1 MIELSAAQEARA
13 ARLHND
19 AVVVNALDTS
29 YSILEDKYFQKL
41 RTGGVD
47 VTWVTV
53 GGGSLTETVDEA
65 AKMLATIAKNS
76 DEMVQVTTAAEME
89 QAKRDGKVAVLF
101 GTQNASCV
109 EDDPRRLEVLY
120 RLGYRCMGITYSGGN
135 YLGAGCGERT
145 RETQGLSFAGV
156 DVLNEMNRLGI
167 LVDMS
172 HSGDAT
178 TWDVLK
184 LSKKTVVFTHCN
196 ARALI
201 DTARNKPDDQIKA
214 MADTGGVMGV
224 VALSRMLNLNPREAT
239 LEDMLDHIDY
249 IVNLVGV
256 DHVGIGLD
264 QTDAT
269 ERFAKPPAR
278 PELPNWRMRRPDMLG
293 TFEDFYS
300 VPYAKDISDN
310 SMVPNITR
318 GLVARGYSDED
329 ILKIMGGNWLRVFEE
344 VIGAWPFG
352 LEKG

>member
-1 MIELSAAQEARA
+1 MIELSGAQEARA
-13 ARLHND
+13 AKLHSD

-41 RTGGVD
+41 GAGGVN
-47 VTWVTV
+47 VSWVTV
-53 GGGSLTETVDEA
+53 GGSELIETVDA
-65 AKMLATIAKNS
+65 AASMLAKIAANS
-76 DEMVQVTTAAEME
+76 GTMVQVTTAAGME
-89 QAKRDGKVAVLF
+89 QAKRDGKVAVLLS
-101 GTQNASCV
+101 TQNAGCV

-178 TWDVLK
+178 TWDVLR
-184 LSKKTVVFTHCN
+184 LSKKPVVFTHCN
-196 ARALI
+196 ARALT
-201 DTARNKPDDQIKA
+201 DTTRNKPDDQIKA
-214 MADTGGVMGV
+214 MADTGGAIGV
-224 VALSRMLNLNPREAT
+224 VALPRMLKVDFREAT
-239 LEDMLDHIDY
+239 LEDLLDHVDY
-249 IVNLVGV
+249 IANLVGV

-269 ERFAKPPAR
+269 ERFAEPPAR
-278 PELPNWRMRRPDMLG
+278 PELPDWRIRRPDMLG
-293 TFEDFYS
+293 TYEEFYT
-300 VPYAKDISDN
+300 VPYAKDIGDN

-329 ILKIMGGNWLRVFEE
+329 ILKIMGGNWLRVFKD
-344 VIGAWPFG
+344 VIGA
-352 LEKG
+352 

>member
-1 MIELSAAQEARA
+1 MVQTMIELNEAQEARA

-19 AVVVNALDTS
+19 AMVLNALDTP

-41 RTGGVD
+41 RTGGVNT
-47 VTWVTV
+47 TWVTV
-53 GGGSLTETVDEA
+53 GGAELIETVDAA
-65 AKMLATIAKNS
+65 AKMLARIATNS
-76 DEMVQVTTAAEME
+76 STMVQVTTAAEME
-89 QAKRDGKVAVLF
+89 QARRDGRVGILF
-101 GTQNASCV
+101 ATQNAGCV
-109 EDDPRRLEVLY
+109 EGDPRRLEVLH

-135 YLGAGCGERT
+135 YLGAGCAERT
-145 RETQGLSFAGV
+145 RETQGLTFAGV

-184 LSKKTVVFTHCN
+184 LSNKPVVFTHCN
-196 ARALI
+196 ARALVE
-201 DTARNKPDDQIKA
+201 TARNKPDDQIKA
-214 MADTGGVMGV
+214 MAGTGGVMGV
-224 VALSRMLNLNPREAT
+224 VALPRMLNVNLREAT
-239 LEDMLDHIDY
+239 LEHMLDHIDY

-256 DHVGIGLD
+256 EHAGIGLD

-269 ERFAKPPAR
+269 DRFAKPPAR
-278 PELPNWRMRRPDMLG
+278 PELPDWRIRRPDMLG
-293 TFEDFYS
+293 TFEEFYT

-329 ILKIMGGNWLRVFEE
+329 IVKIMGGNWLRVFKE
-344 VIGAWPFG
+344 VVGA
-352 LEKG
+352 

>member
-13 ARLHND
+13 VRLHSE
-19 AVVVNALDTS
+19 ALVLNALDTS

-41 RTGGVD
+41 RTGGVNA
-47 VTWVTV
+47 TWVTV
-53 GGGSLTETVDEA
+53 GGGSLTETVDTA
-65 AKMLATIAKNS
+65 AKMLAKIAKNS
-76 DEMVQVTTAAEME
+76 DTMAQVTTAAEMQ
-89 QAKRDGKVAVLF
+89 QAKRDGKVGILF
-101 GTQNASCV
+101 TTQNAGCV

-156 DVLNEMNRLGI
+156 DVLNEMSRLGI

-184 LSKKTVVFTHCN
+184 LSKGPVVFTHCN
-196 ARALI
+196 ARALT
-201 DTARNKPDDQIKA
+201 DTARNKPDDQLEA
-214 MADTGGVMGV
+214 MAATGGVTGV
-224 VALSRMLNLNPREAT
+224 VALPRMVNVNKLEAT
-239 LEDMLDHIDY
+239 LDDMLDHLDY
-249 IVNLVGV
+249 IVNLIGV
-256 DHVGIGLD
+256 DHVGLGLD

-293 TFEDFYS
+293 TFEEFYT

-329 ILKIMGGNWLRVFEE
+329 ILKILGGNWLRVFKE
-344 VIGAWPFG
+344 VVG
-352 LEKG
+352 E